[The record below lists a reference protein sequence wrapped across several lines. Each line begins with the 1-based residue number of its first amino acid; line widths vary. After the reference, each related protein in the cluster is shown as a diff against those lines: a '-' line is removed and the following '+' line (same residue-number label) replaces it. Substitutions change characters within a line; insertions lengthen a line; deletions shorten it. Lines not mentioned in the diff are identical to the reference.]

1 VTLEQ
6 VLLHTSGFP
15 TQSWI
20 SRPSA
25 TAARVEQMESW
36 PLEWEPGT
44 KFEYHAMS
52 AHWVLGE
59 LITLLTG
66 LDHRDAVRRRVLDP
80 LGMDRFQLGVPIGQ
94 QGDIERL
101 VEAGEPPTRAE
112 VAEVLGF
119 ELDLPPMNTTLD
131 MFEGPAVRVAGVPGG
146 GGVSGAASLAEF
158 YLALLD
164 DRHGLWDRRSSTTS
178 TNVRNRMPNVLGF
191 LAMRT
196 LGLEIAGDDPAPVP
210 GRRGATHPPR
220 SATVVRQARSPGPTH
235 DRPGVRVPQQRDRP
249 QLPA

>member
-1 VTLEQ
+1 
-6 VLLHTSGFP
+6 
-15 TQSWI
+15 
-20 SRPSA
+20 
-25 TAARVEQMESW
+25 MESW

-44 KFEYHAMS
+44 KFEYHVMS

-66 LDHRDAVRRRVLDP
+66 LDHRYVVRRRVLDP

-131 MFEGPAVRVAGVPGG
+131 MFEGPAVRVARRA
-146 GGVSGAASLAEF
+146 GAAVASRTWRASPSF
-158 YLALLD
+158 TWPCSTI
-164 DRHGLWDRRSSTTS
+164 GTGCGIRRSSTTS
-178 TNVRNRMPNVLGF
+178 RRTSANRMPNVLGF

-196 LGLEIAGDDPAPVP
+196 LGLEIAGDDPT
-210 GRRGATHPPR
+210 RRFRVGAGATSPSR
-220 SATVVRQARSPGPTH
+220 AR
-235 DRPGVRVPQQRDRP
+235 
-249 QLPA
+249 